1 MKINEYLKQRRLELG
16 MTLNDVAQ
24 RVGVNNSTISRWESG
39 DIKDMKR
46 NAILKYAEAL
56 QISPAII
63 MGWEDP
69 EEIQDIKEQLK
80 DSYLTKDEQELLEAF
95 RALGG
100 DRQARLLA
108 YAYLLNEKL
117 K

>member
-80 DSYLTKDEQELLEAF
+80 DSYLTKDEKELIEMF
-95 RALGG
+95 RDLGG
-100 DRQARLLA
+100 DRRARLLA